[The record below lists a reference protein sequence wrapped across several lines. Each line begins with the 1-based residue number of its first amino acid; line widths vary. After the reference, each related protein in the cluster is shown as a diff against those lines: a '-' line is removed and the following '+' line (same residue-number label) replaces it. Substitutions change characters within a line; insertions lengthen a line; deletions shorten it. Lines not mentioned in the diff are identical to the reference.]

1 MSKVE
6 KGDVVKF
13 EYTAE
18 LTDGTLLD
26 ASKEGEPLE
35 VTVGEGRVIPG
46 VDSAL
51 LGMEAGESKTVELS
65 PDYGYGPHREE
76 LILRVPQE
84 MIPKNMDP
92 QVGQQL
98 RVRSEDGRDAYARVT
113 EIDESHVTL
122 DANHPLAGKTLTMH
136 IHLVEIA

>member
-1 MSKVE
+1 MGKVE

-18 LTDGTLLD
+18 PVDDTLLG
-26 ASKEGEPLE
+26 ASKEGEPVE

-51 LGMEAGESKTVELS
+51 LGMEAGRSKTVELS
-65 PDYGYGPHREE
+65 PDDGYGPHREE
-76 LILRVPQE
+76 LVLRVPRE
-84 MIPKNMDP
+84 MAPENMKP
-92 QVGQQL
+92 QVGQEL
-98 RVRSEDGRDAYARVT
+98 RVRSESGRDAYARVS
-113 EIDESHVTL
+113 EVDESYISL
-122 DANHPLAGKTLTMH
+122 DANHPLAGKSLTVH

>member
-1 MSKVE
+1 MSKVD

-13 EYTAE
+13 DYTAE
-18 LTDGTLLD
+18 LTDGILVG
-26 ASKEGEPLE
+26 ASKEGEPVE

-51 LGMEAGESKTVELS
+51 LGMEAGESKTVGLS
-65 PDYGYGPHREE
+65 PNDGYGPHCEE
-76 LILRVPQE
+76 LVLRVPQE
-84 MIPKNMDP
+84 MVPENMDP
-92 QVGQQL
+92 QVGQEL
-98 RVRSEDGRDAYARVT
+98 RVRSEDGRDAYARVI

-122 DANHPLAGKTLTMH
+122 DANHPLAGKSLTMH